1 MNTTN
6 VAIING
12 ITLQVVASE
21 SEQLVAVKPV
31 CEILGVAYQSQQAKL
46 KEHPIFGSVI
56 TLSVTTGA
64 DGKKYEMLCIPLQFF
79 PGWLFSINPDNVREE
94 ARERLIEYQLECNK
108 VLFDYFFSRVDFS
121 RKKEK
126 AVAMAKEACD
136 EKLEQLRF
144 AKSELKVAEN
154 ELNKAIRVQAEPPG
168 EYATAAPPGTVATR
182 QYQELQSR
190 RRDRDG
196 HRLSKHRPCGQGY
209 RLHLWRH
216 AVPTE
221 ETAQG
226 KQDGPPLLPE
236 IRL

>member
-1 MNTTN
+1 MSTIN

-12 ITLQVVASE
+12 ISLQVVTDE
-21 SEQLVAVKPV
+21 REQLVAVKPV

-108 VLFDYFFSRVDFS
+108 VLLDYFFSRVDFS

-126 AVAMAKEACD
+126 AVAMAKDTCD
-136 EKLEQLRF
+136 EKLEQLRI

-154 ELNKAIRVQAEPPG
+154 ELSKAMAMTFEDWQADRQQLTIPG
-168 EYATAAPPGTVATR
+168 FE
-182 QYQELQSR
+182 
-190 RRDRDG
+190 
-196 HRLSKHRPCGQGY
+196 
-209 RLHLWRH
+209 
-216 AVPTE
+216 
-221 ETAQG
+221 
-226 KQDGPPLLPE
+226 
-236 IRL
+236 